1 MPGRIMSMNATLS
14 EGDPVRVTSGV
25 YEGSEGII
33 EDLQP
38 ECSAIRIHTKA
49 GNVYALLG
57 CVEKIMPPSTP
68 MRMPKRSPIKK

>member
-1 MPGRIMSMNATLS
+1 MNTTLI

-25 YEGSEGII
+25 YEGAEGII

-49 GNVYALLG
+49 GNVYAILG
-57 CVEKIMPPSTP
+57 TVEKIVPPL
-68 MRMPKRSPIKK
+68 RSPKGNVLKK